1 MVSVSAGMV
10 YFQIGHAGCAFFR
23 KNIVGRL

>member
-1 MVSVSAGMV
+1 MGPVSAGTV
-10 YFQIGHAGCAFFR
+10 CCQIGHAGCAFFN